1 MALFILLLCRQ
12 IFCDFG
18 DDFTVTDT
26 DGEQPVS
33 VLISA
38 VTKVS
43 SITWLQSTK
52 YTMSL
57 ANSAV
62 LVQSTRPQVTQNTDN

>member
-1 MALFILLLCRQ
+1 MIPRDCLGKYYQEKRSGTFPALPCRQ

-18 DDFTVTDT
+18 EEFTVIDP

-43 SITWLQSTK
+43 
-52 YTMSL
+52 
-57 ANSAV
+57 
-62 LVQSTRPQVTQNTDN
+62 NT